1 MECIQFWSLHML
13 SNIDRITGGPVGN
26 MQNICGKLITELEI
40 FWGGHLVLGISLITC
55 ITWGLDVVKPSS
67 HSKWTGLY
75 WHVKLH
81 MYCICVCSKK
91 PKEKEKEI
99 YLKQKKKNS
108 SSQRNLK
115 IGMSCYQ
122 FCKSLKTKK
131 PWVKTVSTEEGFSLD
146 SNPLKHLV
154 YYSSCQI

>member
-13 SNIDRITGGPVGN
+13 SNIDSITGGPVGN

-99 YLKQKKKNS
+99 YLKQKKKKLIFPKEFKNWNVLLPILQKLKNQETLSKNS
-108 SSQRNLK
+108 
-115 IGMSCYQ
+115 
-122 FCKSLKTKK
+122 
-131 PWVKTVSTEEGFSLD
+131 
-146 SNPLKHLV
+146 V
-154 YYSSCQI
+154 YWGRV